1 MASLLPRQAA
11 AFASRRLLLPLRPP
25 AVPVP
30 VRSGSG
36 SGALPGGLVR
46 RGGLV
51 GGRWLEAPA
60 AFGVR
65 DPASGQE
72 LGPVADCGAAEA
84 REAVRAAHAA
94 GAAWGRLAAK
104 VSGGPGVGSGPGPER
119 PAAAQ
124 RSPVSPQE
132 RSGLLRRW
140 YELMVERKDELA
152 AIITAENVSEG
163 RREGRKEG
171 AALPH
176 SCGAA
181 QPSGSGPLLRR
192 GKPLNSPKGLICF

>member
-11 AFASRRLLLPLRPP
+11 AFASRRLLLLLRPP
-25 AVPVP
+25 AVPVPVP

-104 VSGGPGVGSGPGPER
+104 VSGGPGAGSAVGERARAGEPRRGTAQPCVPAGEER
-119 PAAAQ
+119 PPPQVVRADGGEEGRAGRDHHGGERERGTEGGKERGSRAA
-124 RSPVSPQE
+124 PQ
-132 RSGLLRRW
+132 LW
-140 YELMVERKDELA
+140 CC
-152 AIITAENVSEG
+152 TAERFWS
-163 RREGRKEG
+163 
-171 AALPH
+171 
-176 SCGAA
+176 
-181 QPSGSGPLLRR
+181 
-192 GKPLNSPKGLICF
+192 SP